1 MTLASPIVDNRLI
14 LDALF
19 ARWRFP
25 CMSAAM
31 ELGLFEALEEQPAS
45 AKGLAERLKLNFR
58 AMRAVLPVIA
68 AGGLLDVHD
77 GHFSLTVTARTYL
90 LKDSPFYF
98 GAKLLA
104 QARTSSE
111 HEQLVKA
118 LSQKEDYKGQSG
130 LPRPVEGWEA
140 GDIPADLAKRIAAY
154 MQAECAALAVGAAQ
168 SGVFAGVK
176 RLLDVGG
183 GSGAMC
189 IAIAEAQEHTHCTVM
204 DLPTMCAEAEHY
216 IAAAGMSGHVH
227 TLARD
232 MFREDWPTDYDGMLF
247 SNIYHDWRFDT
258 CALLTRKAFE
268 ALPRGGRI
276 FLHEM
281 LYDDGHTGPMAP
293 AGFSVQ
299 MLIGTQGQQFTFAE
313 LKDMLEEAGFTGTG
327 VKHTF
332 GYYSVVT
339 AVKP

>member
-1 MTLASPIVDNRLI
+1 MSFEPPIVDNRLV

-31 ELGLFEALEEQPAS
+31 ELGLFEALDKAPVS
-45 AKGLAERLKLNFR
+45 AKALAQHLELNFR

-68 AGGLLDVHD
+68 AGGLLTVHD
-77 GHFSLTVTARTYL
+77 GVFSLTVTARIYL
-90 LKDSPFYF
+90 LKDSPYYF
-98 GAKLLA
+98 GAKLLS
-104 QARTSSE
+104 QARTSNE

-118 LSQKEDYKGQSG
+118 LSQKEDYKGESG
-130 LPRPVEGWEA
+130 LSRPVEGWEA
-140 GDIPADLAKRIAAY
+140 GDIPADQAKRVAAY
-154 MQAECAALAVGAAQ
+154 MQAECASLAVGAAE
-168 SGVFAGVK
+168 SGVFAGVE

-189 IAIAEAQEHTHCTVM
+189 IAIAREQPHTHCTVM
-204 DLPTMCAEAEHY
+204 DLPTMCREAEHY

-232 MFREDWPTDYDGMLF
+232 MFRQDWPTDYDGMVF
-247 SNIYHDWRFDT
+247 SNIFHDWRFDT
-258 CALLTRKAFE
+258 CALLASKAFD
-268 ALPRGGRI
+268 ALPEGGRI

-281 LYDDGHTGPMAP
+281 LYDDGHAGPMAP

-313 LKDMLEEAGFTGTG
+313 LKDLLEDAGFTQIS
-327 VKHTF
+327 VKHTY

-339 AVKP
+339 GVKP